1 MLGKA
6 LQATPI
12 PVGPGPHGNRVVY
25 PVTGGTFKGPSIN
38 GMFPTLSTLESQIH
52 RPAQTGTVLPVG
64 ADFGLIDPKTNVF
77 AANVRYQIRTSD
89 GADIQVTGGGPQQPG
104 GKVHIHLAFETGSD
118 KYYYLNNIKTVAVV
132 TVGNGGAYVFV
143 KSWKLESPRAAKE

>member
-1 MLGKA
+1 
-6 LQATPI
+6 I

-38 GMFPTLSTLESQIH
+38 
-52 RPAQTGTVLPVG
+52 GTVLPVG